1 MGKQFEALKASLL
14 QHDEDLEINME
25 DSKVKGAFVVMVN
38 GTAIHDRLKGDGM
51 VDSPA
56 KLKKITDAI
65 DVAKHEAN
73 TADSCTNVKKK

>member
-1 MGKQFEALKASLL
+1 
-14 QHDEDLEINME
+14 
-25 DSKVKGAFVVMVN
+25 MVN

>member
-1 MGKQFEALKASLL
+1 
-14 QHDEDLEINME
+14 
-25 DSKVKGAFVVMVN
+25 
-38 GTAIHDRLKGDGM
+38 M

-73 TADSCTNVKKK
+73 TADSCTNVKKKWRRRRYDFEARTSASMTKTPQNRR